1 MALTTRVGLSEGSAI
16 GSSSSLAERYS
27 KILAV
32 RGGSDE
38 EESGGNSEDE
48 EEDVEENADDKD
60 EKPSGIDVSDVIDK
74 VGFITKKALDLVGK
88 VAMSTAKAF
97 QRAIK
102 AGLEGDEDAAEDDE
116 EPVPVVKKVFH
127 ALQRMIKAAFTFS
140 TGDEDETVASTS
152 ESDDYE
158 EEEEADDS
166 GEPVKSSA
174 SKTSQSDFGAFL
186 SKSFGVTD
194 ERDESGPAVLG
205 GTLSNALQE
214 ARSQARMLVIYLPSG
229 RPQQKKKGGKDQL
242 AIESLLSSEVADAA
256 NKRARKSGEETG
268 SFVFWGA
275 KAGSSEATSAAKR
288 LKAKATSSKGEKR
301 PILMVVYPAV
311 VSWTVYHWP
320 PVELFALYHP
330 KLTRVCVFVCSCD
343 E

>member
-27 KILAV
+27 KIFAV
-32 RGGSDE
+32 RGGSDD
-38 EESGGNSEDE
+38 EESGNSEDE
-48 EEDVEENADDKD
+48 EEDVEENADDED
-60 EKPSGIDVSDVIDK
+60 EIPSGIDVSDLLDK
-74 VGFITKKALDLVGK
+74 VGFITKKTLDLVGK

-102 AGLEGDEDAAEDDE
+102 AGLEGDEDAAEDFE
-116 EPVPVVKKVFH
+116 EPVLVSIKKVFH
-127 ALQRMIKAAFTFS
+127 TLQRMIKAAFTFS
-140 TGDEDETVASTS
+140 TGDEEETVASTS

-158 EEEEADDS
+158 EEEPDDS
-166 GEPVKSSA
+166 GEPVKSFA

-229 RPQQKKKGGKDQL
+229 RPQQKKKGDKDQL

-311 VSWTVYHWP
+311 VSRTEYSISLSLV
-320 PVELFALYHP
+320 
-330 KLTRVCVFVCSCD
+330 TRRIVCLEASKADTCLCVCVL
-343 E
+343 